1 MKTVNLKN
9 NVTFSIGNVALIDK
23 VNEKYGLFD
32 KLFDNL
38 GTKAKNIKQSAKLL
52 SYNRLDDCVSINQLT
67 SVYPEELF
75 KQLGY
80 KKIPADR
87 SIYRDLDRIGQRFP
101 FLENKY
107 QDLIKKRGLVSEK
120 QFFDF
125 SSSYFEGNKSKLGK
139 LGYSRDH
146 EPGKEQLTFGIST
159 GINNIPTAL
168 TIQKGNVQD
177 KKHFKFMLKMVKH
190 LLKEDSM
197 LIFDCGGNTKINK
210 KKIIK
215 SKFNYLTLKPKK
227 KKTYKKYIEIFK
239 NSEKGN
245 FIVND
250 IGYKSVKVKEG
261 DEIQYIFYSN
271 ELHKDQTKKR
281 NIKFERELKKNEPKL
296 IKVKKGKVIGSYISK
311 EGYILAKG
319 SIQKTL
325 DEIRNPF
332 INGMEDYFILESS
345 VDAEPEKILMLYKDK
360 DKAEKLIRNMK
371 EGTELRPIRHWST
384 NAIIGYLFIVFLT
397 NCLINLTHFLAKLPV
412 VKNLKLL
419 KKYLN
424 NLTLTVVYPKNKFRF
439 SVLSNISQEI
449 LEILGNFV
457 YKYEDKSLDLRW

>member
-1 MKTVNLKN
+1 MKP
-9 NVTFSIGNVALIDK
+9 NVTYSIGNVAVIDK
-23 VNEKYGLFD
+23 VNEKYQLFD

-38 GTKAKNIKQSAKLL
+38 DTKAKNIKQSAKLL
-52 SYNRLDDCVSINQLT
+52 SYNRLGDCVSINQLT

-80 KKIPADR
+80 RKIPAER
-87 SIYRDLDRIGQRFP
+87 SIYRDLDRIGQRTP
-101 FLENKY
+101 FIHVRY
-107 QDLIKKRGLVSEK
+107 QGIIKKNNLVSEK
-120 QFFDF
+120 QFMDF
-125 SSSYFEGNKSKLGK
+125 SSSYFEGHKSKLGE

-146 EPGKEQLTFGIST
+146 EPGKEQITFGIST

-177 KKHFKFMLKMVKH
+177 KKHFKFMLKTVKH

-197 LIFDCGGNTKINK
+197 LIFDCGGNTEANKQKIRT
-210 KKIIK
+210 
-215 SKFNYLTLKPKK
+215 SKFNYLTLKAKK
-227 KKTYKKYIEIFK
+227 KKTYKKYIETYNNSKKEKIFI
-239 NSEKGN
+239 NE
-245 FIVND
+245 
-250 IGYKSVKVKEG
+250 IGYKCVKVRE
-261 DEIQYIFYSN
+261 ENEVQYVFYST
-271 ELHKDQTKKR
+271 ELFKDQKKKR
-281 NIKFERELKKNEPKL
+281 DIKFERELEKNEPKL

-325 DEIRNPF
+325 DEIKNPF
-332 INGMEDYFILESS
+332 ITGLEGYFILESS
-345 VDAEPEKILMLYKDK
+345 VDDEPEKILRLYKDK

-397 NCLINLTHFLAKLPV
+397 NCLVNLTHFLAKLPV

-424 NLTLTVVYPKNKFRF
+424 NLTLTVVYPKNRFRF
-439 SVLSNISQEI
+439 TVLSNISVEI
-449 LEILGNFV
+449 LSILGDCI

>member
-1 MKTVNLKN
+1 MKP

-23 VNEKYGLFD
+23 VNEKYQLYD

-52 SYNRLDDCVSINQLT
+52 SYNRLGDCVSINQLT

-75 KQLGY
+75 KQIGY
-80 KKIPADR
+80 RKIPADR
-87 SIYRDLDRIGQRFP
+87 SIYRDLNRIGQRAP
-101 FLENKY
+101 FFLDRY
-107 QDLIKKRGLVSEK
+107 QGIIQANGLVSEK
-120 QFFDF
+120 QFMDF
-125 SSSYFEGNKSKLGK
+125 SSSYFEGHKSKLGE

-146 EPGKEQLTFGIST
+146 ESGKEQITFGIST

-177 KKHFKFMLKMVKH
+177 KKHFKFMLKTVKH
-190 LLKEDSM
+190 LLKEDSL
-197 LIFDCGGNTKINK
+197 LIFDCGGNTEINK
-210 KKIIK
+210 KKIRK

-227 KKTYKKYIEIFK
+227 KKTYKRYIEIFK
-239 NSEKGN
+239 NSKKK
-245 FIVND
+245 ILILND
-250 IGYKSVKVKEG
+250 IEYKSVKIKEEN
-261 DEIQYIFYSN
+261 EIQYIFYSN
-271 ELHKDQTKKR
+271 ELFKDQKKKR
-281 NIKFERELKKNEPKL
+281 NRKFERELKKNEPKL

-319 SIQKTL
+319 SIQRTL
-325 DEIRNPF
+325 AEINNPF
-332 INGMEDYFILESS
+332 ITGLEGYFILESS
-345 VDAEPEKILMLYKDK
+345 VDAEPEKILRLYKDK

-412 VKNLKLL
+412 IKNVKLL

-424 NLTLTVVYPKNKFRF
+424 NLTLTVIYPPNRFKF
-439 SVLSNISQEI
+439 SVLSNISEEI
-449 LEILGNFV
+449 KAILGDFV
-457 YKYEDKSLDLRW
+457 YKYDDKSLDLCW